1 MGIMN
6 HLYELQNITY
16 YHDDKKVLNIDKL
29 ILDEKQIIGVFGPNG
44 SGKSTLFSLLS
55 FISKPNGG
63 NIYFQGKDSK
73 KLEHKNK
80 QDVVILPQ
88 NPYLLKKSVYENIIY
103 GLKLRK
109 DTNNLD
115 DRVDEAL
122 SQVGLSNS
130 FKNRKY
136 NQLSGGEA
144 QRVALAARLILKPK
158 VLILDEPTSGVDTN
172 SAQLIKEAIFLA
184 KQKWD
189 TTLIISSHDHNWL
202 NHTCDKK
209 IALFQGNLVESG
221 CINLIFP
228 PWQKDE
234 NANLVKEFID
244 NQKLIFENSSSKK
257 KDSIVMINAKDIS
270 INCNDEKNCLNAV
283 ISSIYKDPLE
293 DKMQVEFVIGGITF
307 NIKLSKDEIKN
318 NELFP
323 GSEIKVKIDTSKVC
337 WI

>member
-1 MGIMN
+1 MN
-6 HLYELQNITY
+6 HLFELENITY
-16 YHDDKKVLNIDKL
+16 FHEDKKVLNIDKL
-29 ILDEKQIIGVFGPNG
+29 ILDDKQIIGVFGPNG
-44 SGKSTLFSLLS
+44 SGKSTLFSILS
-55 FISKPNGG
+55 FVNKPSSG
-63 NIYFQGKDSK
+63 NIYFNSVLSK
-73 KLEHKNK
+73 KLEHKTK

-88 NPYLLKKSVYENIIY
+88 NPYLLKKSVYENIIF

-109 DTNNLD
+109 DSKNLD
-115 DRVDEAL
+115 QRVNEAL
-122 SQVGLSNS
+122 SYVGLNES

-172 SAQLIKEAIFLA
+172 SAQLIKEAVFLA

-221 CINLIFP
+221 SINLLFP
-228 PWQKDE
+228 PWQKDD

-244 NQKLIFENSSSKK
+244 GQKLTIKNSSSKK
-257 KDSIVMINAKDIS
+257 KDSIVMINSKDIHL
-270 INCNDEKNCLNAV
+270 NCKDNECNLKVL

-293 DKMQVEFVIGGITF
+293 DKMQVEFVIGGISF
-307 NIKLSKDEIKN
+307 NTKLSKDDIKKS
-318 NELFP
+318 ELFP
-323 GSEIKVKIDTSKVC
+323 GVITNVKIDTSKIC